1 MRLHSLQRTLALR
14 YGVTMLV
21 TLMGIAW
28 WTYIGVDAALRR
40 QLDREIR
47 SAAVLM
53 VDVIASGESLAR
65 HMGAADLPGFVA
77 EVNRIVVARDS
88 SGRALDSNSPL
99 ASDLPFDAVSFAAAR
114 AGTSSFATREFRAS
128 RVRTVYFPVRPSGV
142 RDPDGAV
149 VVQVTV
155 SMEPLQQA
163 SRGVL
168 FRMLLTGLLGVLVTT
183 LGAAW
188 LARRSLEPVAEI
200 AAQARTVTARG
211 GERRITAHADVL
223 ELRDLIQVLNEML
236 ARLEQ
241 AIGQQRRIISDV
253 GHELRTPITVMRG
266 EIEVALRTDRAPERY
281 KALLRSVL
289 EEVDR
294 LALMGDELITLSRY
308 ESEELALHPVIF
320 DLRDV
325 VSSAVEALRRRSP
338 AVPVE
343 LQLPATELRLR
354 ADPRLLTLALDHV
367 LDNAVRHTPA
377 GTAIRVSAAGDSS
390 QAFFSVEDAGPGV
403 PEELLSQL
411 AEPFFRADRA
421 RARGGVGLGLT
432 LVTSIVALHD
442 GTLVPSRSPLGGL
455 QVRVAVPRGLPAATP
470 TTKNVPP

>member
-1 MRLHSLQRTLALR
+1 MRLRSLQRTLAVR
-14 YGVTMLV
+14 YGLTVLVTMLAF
-21 TLMGIAW
+21 AW
-28 WTYIGVDAALRR
+28 WAYAGVDAALEQ
-40 QLDREIR
+40 QLDRELR
-47 SAAVLM
+47 SDAGLM
-53 VDVIASGESLAR
+53 VDVIAKGESLAR
-65 HMGAADLPGFVA
+65 HRGSADLPGFVA
-77 EVNRIVVARDS
+77 EVNRLVVARDS

-99 ASDLPFDAVSFAAAR
+99 ASDLPFDAVGFAAAR
-114 AGTSSFATREFRAS
+114 AGAPALATREFRGTHIRSIYTSVPRAGAAA
-128 RVRTVYFPVRPSGV
+128 PGQ
-142 RDPDGAV
+142 AV
-149 VVQVTV
+149 VVQVAA
-155 SMEPLQQA
+155 SIEPLQRV
-163 SRGVL
+163 SRGIL
-168 FRMLLTGLLGVLVTT
+168 FRLLLTGLLGALATA

-223 ELRDLIQVLNEML
+223 ELRDLIQVLNDML

-281 KALLRSVL
+281 KTLLRSVL

-308 ESEELALHPVIF
+308 DSEELALHPVTF

-325 VSSAVEALRRRSP
+325 VSSAVGALRRRSP

-343 LQLPATELRLR
+343 LRLPATELRLR

-377 GTAIRVSAAGDSS
+377 GTAIRVSAEGDSS
-390 QAFFSVEDAGPGV
+390 QAAFSVEDAGPGV

-442 GTLVPSRSPLGGL
+442 GILVPSRSPLGGL
-455 QVRVAVPRGLPAATP
+455 QVRVSVPRRVPAATP
-470 TTKNVPP
+470 TVNVRP